1 MGWASETSRGVTT
14 ITGPIGDPL
23 AIQIVAEFVGNIEF
37 DEHVWICQI
46 RRTVLDDEAIDLV
59 WREDATEVT
68 VTAATVTD
76 ENPTGQIT
84 TLSLLF
90 DLEDTTVLDPGVT
103 YVWGAKAVE
112 SPFGVWTIVAKDP
125 IRGYDVVP
133 RVEVP

>member
-90 DLEDTTVLDPGVT
+90 DLEDTTVLDGT
-103 YVWGAKAVE
+103 G
-112 SPFGVWTIVAKDP
+112 GT
-125 IRGYDVVP
+125 RGRGSSSTATRNALLSVRAELDKLI
-133 RVEVP
+133 EG

>member
-90 DLEDTTVLDPGVT
+90 DLEDTTVLDAGVT
-103 YVWGAKAVE
+103 Y
-112 SPFGVWTIVAKDP
+112 GVGVGHNVAAE
-125 IRGYDVVP
+125 RSVGSE
-133 RVEVP
+133 RVTRHG